1 MGWFS
6 ASSGWVRLMLVLI
19 RYGCSPGRFCIQ
31 TGPALFRTTRRQMH
45 WQSASTASASA
56 LSKSQPQ
63 IHTTS
68 DSRALTSC
76 EKFWFWFWF
85 TEAKLTQSPII
96 PQENRKWQTEMENK
110 RRQLEDERRA
120 LQHLK
125 SKVLRE
131 RWLLEGPAGPDQNQD
146 PDQVQSQLE
155 EDEARTRTL
164 EESIRRLEQEVSSLE
179 TGLVSQ
185 TITHSVVMS
194 TPDPAVE
201 VKGHSRM
208 EQGGAK
214 PSGQVIQ
221 EVKVQKSVKVSKPRE
236 ARGEMKK
243 VVHEMNGDDA
253 HLLSS
258 VEVEELIHKA
268 DEASVMSHS
277 VTTATSLPT
286 GEVLRE
292 SGLPAEPEPG
302 STWTP
307 SHALAATTEITGLEA
322 VAGGEPE
329 VAEASAENPVTMVFM
344 GYQEVEDED
353 QTRKVLGLQGTVKA
367 ELVLIDD
374 GDGKVDPPASA
385 APPSAAPS
393 SAAPPTPTKAPETV
407 MASNGEAAVEGRAVA
422 GKKKQPCKCCSIM

>member
-1 MGWFS
+1 ME
-6 ASSGWVRLMLVLI
+6 AHQNRLQQL
-19 RYGCSPGRFCIQ
+19 
-31 TGPALFRTTRRQMH
+31 A
-45 WQSASTASASA
+45 
-56 LSKSQPQ
+56 
-63 IHTTS
+63 
-68 DSRALTSC
+68 
-76 EKFWFWFWF
+76 EK
-85 TEAKLTQSPII
+85 
-96 PQENRKWQTEMENK
+96 RKWQTEMENK

-146 PDQVQSQLE
+146 QDPDQVVLE

-179 TGLVSQ
+179 TGAVSQ

-194 TPDPAVE
+194 TPDPAVQ
-201 VKGHSRM
+201 VKGHNRM
-208 EQGGAK
+208 ELGVAK

-221 EVKVQKSVKVSKPRE
+221 DPAEVKVHKSLKVSKSRE
-236 ARGEMKK
+236 AQGEMKKAMYSVEIKVERDRVTGETRVLSTNTKLPVDLSDQGVKVYEDEQK

-258 VEVEELIHKA
+258 IEVEELIHKA

-277 VTTATSLPT
+277 ITTATSLPT

-292 SGLPAEPEPG
+292 SDLPPEPG
-302 STWTP
+302 STRTP
-307 SHALAATTEITGLEA
+307 SHTSAIATAEITGLETA
-322 VAGGEPE
+322 ACEELE

-344 GYQEVEDED
+344 GYQDVEDED
-353 QTRKVLGLQGTVKA
+353 ETRKVLGLQGTVKA

-374 GDGKVDPPASA
+374 GDGKVDPPACAAPPSA
-385 APPSAAPS
+385 APPSAAP
-393 SAAPPTPTKAPETV
+393 PTPTNAPETV
-407 MASNGEAAVEGRAVA
+407 MASNGEAVAA
-422 GKKKQPCKCCSIM
+422 GKKKQPCKCCTIM

>member
-1 MGWFS
+1 ME
-6 ASSGWVRLMLVLI
+6 AHQNRLQQL
-19 RYGCSPGRFCIQ
+19 
-31 TGPALFRTTRRQMH
+31 A
-45 WQSASTASASA
+45 
-56 LSKSQPQ
+56 
-63 IHTTS
+63 
-68 DSRALTSC
+68 
-76 EKFWFWFWF
+76 
-85 TEAKLTQSPII
+85 
-96 PQENRKWQTEMENK
+96 ENRKWQTEMENK

-146 PDQVQSQLE
+146 PDQVLSQLE

-292 SGLPAEPEPG
+292 SGLPPEPEPG

>member
-1 MGWFS
+1 ME
-6 ASSGWVRLMLVLI
+6 AHQNRLQQL
-19 RYGCSPGRFCIQ
+19 
-31 TGPALFRTTRRQMH
+31 A
-45 WQSASTASASA
+45 
-56 LSKSQPQ
+56 
-63 IHTTS
+63 
-68 DSRALTSC
+68 
-76 EKFWFWFWF
+76 
-85 TEAKLTQSPII
+85 
-96 PQENRKWQTEMENK
+96 ENRKWQTEMENK

-179 TGLVSQ
+179 TELVSQ

-221 EVKVQKSVKVSKPRE
+221 DHAEVKVQKSLKVSKSRE

-385 APPSAAPS
+385 APPSAAPP
-393 SAAPPTPTKAPETV
+393 SAAPPSPTKAPETV

>member
-1 MGWFS
+1 MCFS
-6 ASSGWVRLMLVLI
+6 AMEAHQNRLQQL
-19 RYGCSPGRFCIQ
+19 
-31 TGPALFRTTRRQMH
+31 A
-45 WQSASTASASA
+45 
-56 LSKSQPQ
+56 
-63 IHTTS
+63 
-68 DSRALTSC
+68 
-76 EKFWFWFWF
+76 
-85 TEAKLTQSPII
+85 
-96 PQENRKWQTEMENK
+96 ENRKWQTEMENK

-146 PDQVQSQLE
+146 PDQVLSQLE

-185 TITHSVVMS
+185 TITHSVVSNYACSISLGLFYFEMS
-194 TPDPAVE
+194 QLFHVCLKLPV
-201 VKGHSRM
+201 
-208 EQGGAK
+208 
-214 PSGQVIQ
+214 
-221 EVKVQKSVKVSKPRE
+221 SVC
-236 ARGEMKK
+236 
-243 VVHEMNGDDA
+243 MNGDDA

-292 SGLPAEPEPG
+292 SGLPPEPEPG

>member
-1 MGWFS
+1 MRCDVIVRHRTLQQNRS
-6 ASSGWVRLMLVLI
+6 RSG
-19 RYGCSPGRFCIQ
+19 S
-31 TGPALFRTTRRQMH
+31 
-45 WQSASTASASA
+45 
-56 LSKSQPQ
+56 
-63 IHTTS
+63 
-68 DSRALTSC
+68 
-76 EKFWFWFWF
+76 
-85 TEAKLTQSPII
+85 
-96 PQENRKWQTEMENK
+96 RKWQTEMENK

-146 PDQVQSQLE
+146 PDQVLSQLE

-179 TGLVSQ
+179 TGL
-185 TITHSVVMS
+185 
-194 TPDPAVE
+194 
-201 VKGHSRM
+201 
-208 EQGGAK
+208 
-214 PSGQVIQ
+214 
-221 EVKVQKSVKVSKPRE
+221 
-236 ARGEMKK
+236 
-243 VVHEMNGDDA
+243 
-253 HLLSS
+253 
-258 VEVEELIHKA
+258 
-268 DEASVMSHS
+268 
-277 VTTATSLPT
+277 
-286 GEVLRE
+286 
-292 SGLPAEPEPG
+292 SGLPPEPEPG

>member
-1 MGWFS
+1 MRFWS
-6 ASSGWVRLMLVLI
+6 PAEPLCAMEAHQNRLQQL
-19 RYGCSPGRFCIQ
+19 
-31 TGPALFRTTRRQMH
+31 A
-45 WQSASTASASA
+45 
-56 LSKSQPQ
+56 
-63 IHTTS
+63 
-68 DSRALTSC
+68 
-76 EKFWFWFWF
+76 EK
-85 TEAKLTQSPII
+85 
-96 PQENRKWQTEMENK
+96 RKWQTEMENK

-131 RWLLEGPAGPDQNQD
+131 RWLLEGPTGPDQNQNRD
-146 PDQVQSQLE
+146 PDQVRSQLE
-155 EDEARTRTL
+155 EDEARSRTL

-179 TGLVSQ
+179 TGPVSQ

-208 EQGGAK
+208 ELGGAK

-221 EVKVQKSVKVSKPRE
+221 DPAEVKVHKSLKVSKSRE
-236 ARGEMKK
+236 ARGEMKKAMYSVEIKVERDRVTGETRVLSTNTKLPVDLSDQGVKVYEDEQK

-268 DEASVMSHS
+268 DEASVMSHP
-277 VTTATSLPT
+277 VTTAASLPT

-292 SGLPAEPEPG
+292 LDFPPEPEPG
-302 STWTP
+302 STRTP
-307 SHALAATTEITGLEA
+307 SHAPAVAAEITGLEA
-322 VAGGEPE
+322 VAGEE
-329 VAEASAENPVTMVFM
+329 LDVAEASAENPVTMVFM
-344 GYQEVEDED
+344 GYQDVEDED
-353 QTRKVLGLQGTVKA
+353 ETRKVLGLQGTVKA

-374 GDGKVDPPASA
+374 GDGKVDPPACAAPPSA
-385 APPSAAPS
+385 APPSAAPP

-407 MASNGEAAVEGRAVA
+407 MASNGEAAAEGRVAA